1 MILWKNPCTMLQAV
15 GIVLGDIDLDRRGQ
29 IISQERFI
37 PKQLAEHGP
46 VFARV
51 LCFEPNSHQ
60 GPRLPVLRVDKAV
73 PVILYGR
80 TGYFLNAVRDAI
92 TQIHIGIVKF
102 SRIQQQNDRLRM
114 LASPNI
120 VFSLYRWPFALSIRF
135 QTGPA
140 PAFSL
145 EHGRERR
152 PSICFPWIFPASRE
166 SGEKTI
172 ASGTEKE

>member
-1 MILWKNPCTMLQAV
+1 MLQVA

-120 VFSLYRWPFALSIRF
+120 VFSLDLLRN
-135 QTGPA
+135 
-140 PAFSL
+140 
-145 EHGRERR
+145 
-152 PSICFPWIFPASRE
+152 
-166 SGEKTI
+166 
-172 ASGTEKE
+172 